1 MNYREILLSII
12 LICLV
17 VFIFLLLFALDQKY
31 EMRKIL
37 TSRML
42 VRNAAYSA
50 IAVLIAYVMGA
61 KSLWSSLGLGAGL
74 FFIHFFCLGIDHQ
87 KIVSWFIGRK

>member
-1 MNYREILLSII
+1 MNYWEIALSFVLL
-12 LICLV
+12 CLV

-31 EMRKIL
+31 EMGRIL
-37 TSRML
+37 TIRML

-50 IAVLIAYVMGA
+50 IVILIAYVMGA

-87 KIVSWFIGRK
+87 RIVSWFIGRK